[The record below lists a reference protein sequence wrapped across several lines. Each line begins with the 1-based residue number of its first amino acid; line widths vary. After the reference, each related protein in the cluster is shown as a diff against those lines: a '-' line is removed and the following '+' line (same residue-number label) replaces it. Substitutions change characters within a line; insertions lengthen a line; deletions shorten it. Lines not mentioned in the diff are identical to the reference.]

1 MTNVSLK
8 LCVCVCVCVLDVIK
22 PLVKLILVVNRKK
35 SHNCRDPHT
44 HTQNQ
49 FNIYIY
55 IYIYHWRRKRGG
67 GGQGGH
73 VPPHFF
79 DWGGNSMFVPLHF

>member
-1 MTNVSLK
+1 MNGYIGVGYTLK
-8 LCVCVCVCVLDVIK
+8 KKTPSDFLTGIDLK
-22 PLVKLILVVNRKK
+22 P
-35 SHNCRDPHT
+35 
-44 HTQNQ
+44 
-49 FNIYIY
+49 
-55 IYIYHWRRKRGG
+55 HWRRKRGGGGGG